1 MSTSLPAPAGA
12 EGYAP
17 SQTELPS
24 VVAEYGLGP
33 FESLVATLSTRR
45 DGRRVAAIVRVKNTP
60 DGLRRMACLEWGEH
74 RTIAVA
80 SLIDELL
87 RAIAK
92 RDGG

>member
-1 MSTSLPAPAGA
+1 MHRPR
-12 EGYAP
+12 P
-17 SQTELPS
+17 SFQASSRNT
-24 VVAEYGLGP
+24 ALGP

-74 RTIAVA
+74 RTIAV
-80 SLIDELL
+80 DELL